1 MNLTEDQ
8 RYFLTILRETGFV
21 RPDQV
26 LPLLRINEP
35 GKEPDHAGALLRRLR
50 YLGLLSRS
58 SEGMVCL
65 PELWDSAPDRERLFA
80 LDILLALAPAKLL
93 QVSAQPPYK
102 LCFLLERADG
112 QVDYFAVMPVPLG
125 HEGRV
130 CQLLQAEPRDYVFL
144 LPLERMEQHRQ
155 ITLARSHYFVLEQG
169 ERLKFYKGGEAG
181 KQPKQ

>member
-8 RYFLTILRETGFV
+8 RYFLSILRETGFV

-35 GKEPDHAGALLRRLR
+35 GKEADHAGALLRRLR

-80 LDILLALAPAKLL
+80 LDILLALAPARLL

-144 LPLERMEQHRQ
+144 LPLERKIGRAH
-155 ITLARSHYFVLEQG
+155 V
-169 ERLKFYKGGEAG
+169 
-181 KQPKQ
+181 